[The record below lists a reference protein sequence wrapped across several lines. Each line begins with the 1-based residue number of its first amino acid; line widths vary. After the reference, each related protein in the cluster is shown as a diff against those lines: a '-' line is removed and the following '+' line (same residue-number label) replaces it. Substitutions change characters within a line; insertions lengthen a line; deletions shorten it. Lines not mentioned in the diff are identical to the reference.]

1 MATLL
6 ERIVRKHLVE
16 GRPCPG
22 EEVAIKVDQTLTQDA
37 TGTLAYLEF
46 EALGLSRVR
55 TELSVSY
62 VDHNTLQTDFRNAD
76 DHRYLLSVAKRYGI
90 YFSPPGNGICHQLH
104 LERFA
109 SPGKT
114 LLGSDSHTPTAGAI
128 GCLGMGAGGL
138 DVALA
143 MAGLPYSFTYPEVLG
158 FRLSGELP
166 EWVSAKDLALEVL
179 RRLGVRGGR
188 GKALEYFG
196 PGLRGLSVP
205 ERATVA
211 NLGTETGA
219 TTSLFPSDA
228 ITKHF
233 LRAQGR
239 EEDWVY
245 LPEEGGYEEVEEVE
259 LERLEPLV
267 ALPHSP
273 GNVKPVREVEGE
285 EIHQVVIG
293 SCTNSS
299 LRDLKVVAHIL
310 KGKKVAEGVD
320 LLISPGSR
328 QVVEH
333 LVKSGEM
340 RYLLQAGARILEC
353 ACGPCIGMGGAPPS
367 GAASLR
373 TFNRNFEGRS
383 GTPDA
388 RVFLVS
394 PEVAA
399 ASALKGKLT
408 DPRGMGKYPRVRM
421 PGRFLSSGFFVRPLP
436 QEEAE
441 RVEVVR
447 GPNIRPLP
455 EFSPLPLVVEGK
467 ILLKV
472 GDDVSTDHILP
483 AGSEVL
489 PLRSNIPE
497 LAKYT
502 FSRLDPTFYQR
513 AKQEGGGFVVGGEN
527 YGQGSSREHAAL
539 VLRYLGV
546 RAVLAKSFARIHLDN
561 LINFGILP
569 LVLDSSQYERLKEG
583 EMLRLETGDL
593 RKVVVRWKEGEMVLS
608 SLLSEKE
615 GEMVR
620 MGGKLAWARKILGR
634 D

>member
-1 MATLL
+1 
-6 ERIVRKHLVE
+6 
-16 GRPCPG
+16 
-22 EEVAIKVDQTLTQDA
+22 
-37 TGTLAYLEF
+37 
-46 EALGLSRVR
+46 
-55 TELSVSY
+55 SY

-441 RVEVVR
+441 KVEVVR

>member
-6 ERIVRKHLVE
+6 ERIVRRHLVE
-16 GRPCPG
+16 GRPSPG
-22 EEVAIKVDQTLTQDA
+22 EEVAVRVDQTLTQDA

-46 EALGLSRVR
+46 EALGLPRVR

-62 VDHNTLQTDFRNAD
+62 VDHNTLQTDFRSAD
-76 DHRYLLSVAKRYGI
+76 DHRYLLSVARRYGI
-90 YFSPPGNGICHQLH
+90 HFSPPGTGICHQLH

-114 LLGSDSHTPTAGAI
+114 LLGSDSHTPTAGAV
-128 GCLGMGAGGL
+128 GCLAMGAGGL

-158 FRLSGELP
+158 IRLSGELP
-166 EWVSAKDLALEVL
+166 DWVSAKDLALEVL

-196 PGLRGLSVP
+196 AGVRGLGVP

-219 TTSLFPSDA
+219 TTSLFPSDGV
-228 ITKHF
+228 TKQF

-239 EEDWVY
+239 EGDWTP
-245 LPEEGGYEEVEEVE
+245 LPEEGGYGEVEEVE
-259 LERLEPLV
+259 LGRLEPLV

-273 GNVKPVREVEGE
+273 GNVRPVREVEGE
-285 EIHQVVIG
+285 EVQQVVIG

-299 LRDLKVVAHIL
+299 LRDLKVVARML
-310 KGKKVAEGVD
+310 KGRRVAEGVD

-333 LVKSGEM
+333 LVRSGEM
-340 RYLLQAGARILEC
+340 RYLLRAGARILEC

-399 ASALKGKLT
+399 ASALEGRLT
-408 DPRGMGKYPRVRM
+408 DPRGMGRYPRVRM
-421 PGRFLSSGFFVRPLP
+421 PGRFLPSSGFLPPLP
-436 QEEAE
+436 PGEAE

-455 EFSPLPLVVEGK
+455 EFSPLPHVLEGRV
-467 ILLKV
+467 LLKV

-483 AGSEVL
+483 AGAEVL
-489 PLRSNIPE
+489 PLRSNLPE

-502 FSRLDPTFYQR
+502 FSRLDPTFYRR
-513 AKQEGGGFVVGGEN
+513 AEQEGGGFVVGGEN

-546 RAVLAKSFARIHLDN
+546 RAVMAKSFARIHLDN

-569 LVLDSSQYERLKEG
+569 LLLNASQYEELEKG
-583 EMLRLETGDL
+583 EMLSLDTAGL
-593 RKVVVRWKEGEMVLS
+593 RRVRVRWKGGEMVLPS
-608 SLLSEKE
+608 PLSEKE
-615 GEMVR
+615 EEMVR
-620 MGGKLAWARKILGR
+620 VGGKLPWARKVLGR
-634 D
+634 

>member
-1 MATLL
+1 
-6 ERIVRKHLVE
+6 
-16 GRPCPG
+16 
-22 EEVAIKVDQTLTQDA
+22 TLTQDA

-441 RVEVVR
+441 KVEVVR